1 MKVVSLLIAVAAFAV
16 AAEEPTLRVSLE
28 APKQR
33 MPAPSFVLRDSAG
46 KSVDITKYRGRVVLL
61 DFWATWCTG
70 CKKEIPWFAEFQRQY
85 RRRGLVVIGV
95 SMDDDGWKVVKPFL
109 ADHAAGYRILLGNDA
124 TGNEYGIASL
134 PDTFLIDRRGRIA
147 AKYTNGLVDRSN
159 VESNIQTLL
168 ASR

>member
-1 MKVVSLLIAVAAFAV
+1 MKVVSLLIAAATFGV
-16 AAEEPTLRVSLE
+16 AAEEPTIRVNLQ
-28 APKQR
+28 APEQR
-33 MPAPSFVLRDSAG
+33 KPAPSFVLRDSAG
-46 KSVDITKYRGRVVLL
+46 KSVDLTKYRGRVVLL

-70 CKKEIPWFAEFQRQY
+70 CKKEIPWFAEFHRQY

-95 SMDDDGWKVVKPFL
+95 SMDDDGWKVVKSFL
-109 ADHAAGYRILLGNDA
+109 ADHAVGYRILLGNDA

-147 AKYTNGLVDRSN
+147 AKYTNGLVDRNN
-159 VESNIQTLL
+159 VESNIQALL